1 VITTEQLFDGS
12 PRDMTPERVRARYE
26 EACQMI
32 ADLCKPRTHPEHRDW
47 TMSIPARPDYDPDL
61 VIRDSLDDIPTL
73 LERVEA
79 AEARAERAEAE
90 LARVR
95 PVVEAAER
103 WHVAVQHYDA
113 AMSSRDYGA
122 ADLADAELNA
132 ATGGAVTELKVLKEA
147 LGELHCGAGGDT
159 QGAAGDGFGTPMRV
173 DNMAYWVGHDP
184 GRQSPALMRLIRDAE
199 TGMPGLEIVANFSS
213 EVAAEEFRAWLAGLA
228 ALQGV
233 GR

>member
-1 VITTEQLFDGS
+1 MITTEQLFDGS

-26 EACQMI
+26 QACQMV

-61 VIRDSLDDIPTL
+61 VISDSLEDIPKL

-95 PVVEAAER
+95 PVV
-103 WHVAVQHYDA
+103 DA
-113 AMSSRDYGA
+113 AREWHGA

-184 GRQSPALMRLIRDAE
+184 WRQSPALMRLIRDAE